1 MRTWERG
8 EGFPPHYFITRAL
21 RQVQGPQVS
30 TQGTYYP
37 LFTIPYPPNFY
48 YNMLIMKASKFINWT
63 LREAPNDAVISS
75 HQLMMRAGLIRKLG
89 NGLYSYMPMGLK
101 AFRKVEKIIREELD
115 RAGMLEMKPT
125 VVQPGEIW
133 KESGRWEKMGPEMLK
148 PQNRGGQDMVISP
161 TAEEAFTALVRDGLT
176 SYKQLPFTLY
186 QINTKYRDEIRPR
199 YGVMRGREFTMMDA
213 YSFDKDQADLDA
225 SYENAAAAYRRIF
238 KRMGLAT
245 ISVKADTGA
254 MGGSGSEEFMVES
267 EVGDDTLI
275 LCPNCKYAANV
286 EKASCRDDVALGAD
300 GKPQVTTTASVE
312 EIPTPN
318 VRTIEELSAF
328 LKTTPQA
335 FIKTLIYKVEN
346 PGVEL
351 AGDFVAVCI
360 RGDLDVNEAKLCAL
374 LKASNVELAEE
385 TDVVKI
391 TDAPVGFAGP
401 VGLKKAQVIADK
413 TVMTMHDAVTGGLK
427 KDVHFIHVEP
437 GRDFTPFMTADVR
450 VVKPGDI
457 CPECGGTFYSK
468 KGNELGHIFKL
479 GEKYTKS
486 MNVTYPDENG
496 KLVTPIMGCYGIG
509 VDRTLASIIE
519 AHHDDNGIMW
529 TMSTAPFQVAVVPVM
544 YKDKMKEVAD
554 KIYEELL
561 VAGIDVILDDR
572 DERPGVKFKDADL
585 IGYPI
590 RIVVGDKNLPNVELK
605 LRSAEKPDLVP
616 AESAAAKAV
625 EIVREELAKLNA

>member
-1 MRTWERG
+1 
-8 EGFPPHYFITRAL
+8 
-21 RQVQGPQVS
+21 
-30 TQGTYYP
+30 
-37 LFTIPYPPNFY
+37 
-48 YNMLIMKASKFINWT
+48 MLIMKASKFINWT

-275 LCPNCKYAANV
+275 LCPDCKYAANV
-286 EKASCRDDVALGAD
+286 EKATCKDDVALGAD
-300 GKPQVTTTASVE
+300 GKPQVATTASVE

-318 VRTIEELSAF
+318 VRTIEELSDF

-385 TDVVKI
+385 ADVVKI

-544 YKDKMKEVAD
+544 YKDKMKEVAN

-561 VAGIDVILDDR
+561 AAGIDVILDDR

>member
-1 MRTWERG
+1 M
-8 EGFPPHYFITRAL
+8 
-21 RQVQGPQVS
+21 
-30 TQGTYYP
+30 
-37 LFTIPYPPNFY
+37 NF
-48 YNMLIMKASKFINWT
+48 MKASKTIIST
-63 LREAPNDAVISS
+63 LREAPNDAVIAS

-89 NGLYSYMPMGLK
+89 NGLYSYMPLGLK
-101 AFRKVEKIIREELD
+101 AFRKVENIIRQELD
-115 RAGMLEMKPT
+115 NAGMNEMKPT
-125 VVQPGEIW
+125 VIQPAEIW
-133 KESGRWEKMGPEMLK
+133 KESGRWEKMGAEMLK
-148 PQNRGGQDMVISP
+148 PQNRGGQDMVVSP
-161 TAEEAFTALVRDGLT
+161 TAEEAFTALVRDGLS

-225 SYENAAAAYRRIF
+225 SYENAANAYRRIF
-238 KRMGLAT
+238 KRMGLTT

-286 EKASCRDDVALGAD
+286 EKAACKDDVAVD
-300 GKPQVTTTASVE
+300 SNGKPQVATDKAVE
-312 EIPTPN
+312 EIPTPD
-318 VRTIEELSAF
+318 VKTIEELSEF
-328 LKTTPQA
+328 LKTTAQS

-346 PGVEL
+346 AGVDL
-351 AGDFVAVCI
+351 GKNNDFVAVCI

-374 LKASNVELAEE
+374 LKASDVELASEV
-385 TDVVKI
+385 DVVRI

-401 VGLKKAQVIADK
+401 VKLTKAPVIADNS
-413 TVMTMHDAVTGGLK
+413 VMTMHDCVTGGLK

-437 GRDFTPFMTADVR
+437 NRDFTPMMTADVR

-479 GEKYTKS
+479 GDKYTKS
-486 MNVTYPDENG
+486 MNVTYLDENG
-496 KLVTPIMGCYGIG
+496 KSVTPIMGCYGIG

-519 AHHDDNGIMW
+519 AHHDENGIIW
-529 TMSTAPFQVAVVPVM
+529 TMSTAPYQVVIVPVM
-544 YKDKMKEVAD
+544 YKEKMKEVAD
-554 KIYEELL
+554 SLYEELKAL
-561 VAGIDVILDDR
+561 GVDVLLDDR

-590 RIVVGDKNLPNVELK
+590 RIVVGDKNLPNVEVK
-605 LRSAEKPDLVP
+605 LRSADKADLVP
-616 AESAAAKAV
+616 ATDAAKAV
-625 EIVREELAKLNA
+625 AKIVADELAKLNS

>member
-1 MRTWERG
+1 M
-8 EGFPPHYFITRAL
+8 
-21 RQVQGPQVS
+21 
-30 TQGTYYP
+30 
-37 LFTIPYPPNFY
+37 NF
-48 YNMLIMKASKFINWT
+48 MKASKTIIST
-63 LREAPNDAVISS
+63 LREAPNDAVIAS

-89 NGLYSYMPMGLK
+89 NGLYSYMPLGLK
-101 AFRKVEKIIREELD
+101 AFRKVENIIRQELD
-115 RAGMLEMKPT
+115 NAGMNEMKPT
-125 VVQPGEIW
+125 VIQPAEIW
-133 KESGRWEKMGPEMLK
+133 KESGRWEKMGAEMLK
-148 PQNRGGQDMVISP
+148 PQNRGGQDMVVSP
-161 TAEEAFTALVRDGLT
+161 TAEEAFTALVRDGLS

-225 SYENAAAAYRRIF
+225 SYENAANAYRRIF
-238 KRMGLAT
+238 KRMGLTT

-286 EKASCRDDVALGAD
+286 EKAACKDDVAVD
-300 GKPQVTTTASVE
+300 SNGKPQVATDKAVE
-312 EIPTPN
+312 EIPTPD
-318 VRTIEELSAF
+318 VKTIEELSAF
-328 LKTTPQA
+328 LKTTAQS

-346 PGVEL
+346 AGVDL
-351 AGDFVAVCI
+351 GKNNDFVAVCI

-374 LKASNVELAEE
+374 LKASDVELASEA
-385 TDVVKI
+385 DVVRI

-401 VGLKKAQVIADK
+401 VKLTKAPVIADK
-413 TVMTMHDAVTGGLK
+413 SVMTMHDCVTGGLK

-457 CPECGGTFYSK
+457 CPDCGGTFYSK

-479 GEKYTKS
+479 GDKYTKS
-486 MNVTYPDENG
+486 MNVTYLDENG
-496 KLVTPIMGCYGIG
+496 KSVTPIMGCYGIG

-519 AHHDDNGIMW
+519 AHHDENGIIW
-529 TMSTAPFQVAVVPVM
+529 TMSTAPYQVAIVPVM
-544 YKDKMKEVAD
+544 YKEKMKEVAD
-554 KIYEELL
+554 SLYEEFKALG
-561 VAGIDVILDDR
+561 VDVLLDDR

-590 RIVVGDKNLPNVELK
+590 RIVVGDKNLPNVEVK
-605 LRSAEKPDLVP
+605 LRSADKADLIP
-616 AESAAAKAV
+616 ATDAAKAV
-625 EIVREELAKLNA
+625 AKIVADELAKLNS

>member
-1 MRTWERG
+1 
-8 EGFPPHYFITRAL
+8 
-21 RQVQGPQVS
+21 
-30 TQGTYYP
+30 
-37 LFTIPYPPNFY
+37 
-48 YNMLIMKASKFINWT
+48 
-63 LREAPNDAVISS
+63 
-75 HQLMMRAGLIRKLG
+75 MRAGLIRKLG

-101 AFRKVEKIIREELD
+101 AFRKIEKIIREELD
-115 RAGMLEMKPT
+115 KAGMLEMKPT
-125 VVQPGEIW
+125 VIQPGEIW

-148 PQNRGGQDMVISP
+148 PQNRGGQDMVVSP
-161 TAEEAFTALVRDGLT
+161 TAEEAFTALVRDGLD

-225 SYENAAAAYRRIF
+225 SYDNAAAAYRKIF
-238 KRMGLAT
+238 KRMGLET

-275 LCPNCKYAANV
+275 LCPDCKYAANV
-286 EKASCRDDVALGAD
+286 EKASCKDDIALD
-300 GKPQVTTTASVE
+300 SNGKPQTATDKAVE

-318 VRTIEELSAF
+318 VRTIEELSEF

-351 AGDFVAVCI
+351 KGDFVAVCI

-374 LKASNVELAEE
+374 LKASSVELAEE
-385 TDVVKI
+385 ADVVKI

-401 VGLKKAQVIADK
+401 VKLTKAQVIADK

-450 VVKPGDI
+450 IVKPGDI

-479 GEKYTKS
+479 GDKYTKS
-486 MNVTYPDENG
+486 MNVTYLDVNG

-544 YKDKMKEVAD
+544 YKEKMKEVAD
-554 KIYEELL
+554 KLYEELSA
-561 VAGIDVILDDR
+561 AGIDVILDDR

-585 IGYPI
+585 IGYPV

-605 LRSAEKPDLVP
+605 LRDSETPELIP
-616 AESAAAKAV
+616 AEQAAARIIQ
-625 EIVREELAKLNA
+625 IVKEKLAELNA

>member
-1 MRTWERG
+1 M
-8 EGFPPHYFITRAL
+8 
-21 RQVQGPQVS
+21 
-30 TQGTYYP
+30 
-37 LFTIPYPPNFY
+37 NF
-48 YNMLIMKASKFINWT
+48 MKASKTIIST
-63 LREAPNDAVISS
+63 LREAPNDAVIAS

-89 NGLYSYMPMGLK
+89 NGLYSYMPLGLK
-101 AFRKVEKIIREELD
+101 AFRKVENIIRQELD
-115 RAGMLEMKPT
+115 NAGMNEMKPT
-125 VVQPGEIW
+125 VIQPAEIW
-133 KESGRWEKMGPEMLK
+133 KESGRWEKMGAEMLK
-148 PQNRGGQDMVISP
+148 PQNRGGQDMVVSP
-161 TAEEAFTALVRDGLT
+161 TAEEAFTALVRDGLS

-225 SYENAAAAYRRIF
+225 SYENAANAYRRIF
-238 KRMGLAT
+238 KRMGLTT

-286 EKASCRDDVALGAD
+286 EKAACKDDVAVD
-300 GKPQVTTTASVE
+300 SNGKPQVATDKAVE
-312 EIPTPN
+312 EIPTPD
-318 VRTIEELSAF
+318 VKTIEELSEF
-328 LKTTPQA
+328 LKTTAQS

-346 PGVEL
+346 AGVDL
-351 AGDFVAVCI
+351 GKNNDFVAVCI

-374 LKASNVELAEE
+374 LKASDVELASEA
-385 TDVVKI
+385 DVVRI

-401 VGLKKAQVIADK
+401 VKLTKAPVIADNS
-413 TVMTMHDAVTGGLK
+413 VMTMHDCVTGGLK

-437 GRDFTPFMTADVR
+437 NRDFTPMMTADVR

-479 GEKYTKS
+479 GDKYTKS
-486 MNVTYPDENG
+486 MNVTYLDENG
-496 KLVTPIMGCYGIG
+496 KSVTPIMGCYGIG

-519 AHHDDNGIMW
+519 AHHDENGIIW
-529 TMSTAPFQVAVVPVM
+529 TMSTAPYQVAIVPVM
-544 YKDKMKEVAD
+544 YKEKMKEVAD
-554 KIYEELL
+554 SLYEELKGL
-561 VAGIDVILDDR
+561 GVDVLLDDR

-590 RIVVGDKNLPNVELK
+590 RIVVGDKNLPNVEVK
-605 LRSAEKPDLVP
+605 LRSADKADLIP
-616 AESAAAKAV
+616 ATDAAKAV
-625 EIVREELAKLNA
+625 AKIVADELAKLNS

>member
-1 MRTWERG
+1 
-8 EGFPPHYFITRAL
+8 
-21 RQVQGPQVS
+21 
-30 TQGTYYP
+30 
-37 LFTIPYPPNFY
+37 
-48 YNMLIMKASKFINWT
+48 MKASKTIIST
-63 LREAPNDAVISS
+63 LREAPNDAVIAS

-89 NGLYSYMPMGLK
+89 NGLYSYMPLGLK
-101 AFRKVEKIIREELD
+101 AFRKVENIIRQELD
-115 RAGMLEMKPT
+115 NAGMNEMKPT
-125 VVQPGEIW
+125 VIQPAEIW
-133 KESGRWEKMGPEMLK
+133 KESGRWEKMGAEMLK
-148 PQNRGGQDMVISP
+148 PQNRGGQDMVVSP
-161 TAEEAFTALVRDGLT
+161 TAEEAFTALVRDGLS

-225 SYENAAAAYRRIF
+225 SYENAANAYRRIF
-238 KRMGLAT
+238 KRMGLTT

-286 EKASCRDDVALGAD
+286 EKAACKDDVAVD
-300 GKPQVTTTASVE
+300 SNGKPQVATDKAVE
-312 EIPTPN
+312 EIPTPD
-318 VRTIEELSAF
+318 VKTIEELSEF
-328 LKTTPQA
+328 LKTTAQS

-346 PGVEL
+346 AGVDL
-351 AGDFVAVCI
+351 GKNNDFVAVCI

-374 LKASNVELAEE
+374 LKASDVELASEA
-385 TDVVKI
+385 DVVRI

-401 VGLKKAQVIADK
+401 VKLTKAPVIADNS
-413 TVMTMHDAVTGGLK
+413 VMTMHDCVTGGLK
-427 KDVHFIHVEP
+427 KDVHFVHVEP

-479 GEKYTKS
+479 GDKYTKS
-486 MNVTYPDENG
+486 MNVTYLDENG
-496 KLVTPIMGCYGIG
+496 KSVTPIMGCYGIG

-519 AHHDDNGIMW
+519 AHHDENGIIW
-529 TMSTAPFQVAVVPVM
+529 TMSTAPYQVAIVPVM
-544 YKDKMKEVAD
+544 YKEKMKEVAD
-554 KIYEELL
+554 SLYEELKAL
-561 VAGIDVILDDR
+561 GVDVLLDDR

-590 RIVVGDKNLPNVELK
+590 RIVVGDKNLPNVEVK
-605 LRSAEKPDLVP
+605 LRSADKADLIP
-616 AESAAAKAV
+616 ATDAAKAV
-625 EIVREELAKLNA
+625 AKIVADELAKLNS

>member
-1 MRTWERG
+1 M
-8 EGFPPHYFITRAL
+8 
-21 RQVQGPQVS
+21 
-30 TQGTYYP
+30 
-37 LFTIPYPPNFY
+37 NF
-48 YNMLIMKASKFINWT
+48 MKASKTIIST
-63 LREAPNDAVISS
+63 LREAPNDAVIAS

-89 NGLYSYMPMGLK
+89 NGLYSYMPLGLK
-101 AFRKVEKIIREELD
+101 AFRKVENIIRQELD
-115 RAGMLEMKPT
+115 NAGMNEMKPT
-125 VVQPGEIW
+125 VIQPAEIW
-133 KESGRWEKMGPEMLK
+133 KESGHWEKMGAEMLK
-148 PQNRGGQDMVISP
+148 PQNRGGQDMVVSP
-161 TAEEAFTALVRDGLT
+161 TAEEAFTALVRDGLS

-225 SYENAAAAYRRIF
+225 SYENAANAYRRIF
-238 KRMGLAT
+238 KRMGLTT

-286 EKASCRDDVALGAD
+286 EKAACKDDVAVD
-300 GKPQVTTTASVE
+300 SNGKPQVATDKAVE
-312 EIPTPN
+312 EIPTPD
-318 VRTIEELSAF
+318 VKTIEELSEF
-328 LKTTPQA
+328 LKTTAQS

-346 PGVEL
+346 AGVDL
-351 AGDFVAVCI
+351 GKNNDFVAVCI

-374 LKASNVELAEE
+374 LKASDVELASEA
-385 TDVVKI
+385 DVVRI

-401 VGLKKAQVIADK
+401 VKLTKAPVIADNS
-413 TVMTMHDAVTGGLK
+413 VMTMHDCVTGGLK

-479 GEKYTKS
+479 GDKYTKS
-486 MNVTYPDENG
+486 MNVTYLDENG
-496 KLVTPIMGCYGIG
+496 KSVTPIMGCYGIG

-519 AHHDDNGIMW
+519 AHHDENGIIW
-529 TMSTAPFQVAVVPVM
+529 TMSTAPYQVAIVPVM
-544 YKDKMKEVAD
+544 YKEKMKEVAD
-554 KIYEELL
+554 SLYEELKAL
-561 VAGIDVILDDR
+561 GVDVLLDDR

-590 RIVVGDKNLPNVELK
+590 RIVVGDKNLPNVEVK
-605 LRSAEKPDLVP
+605 LRSADKADLIP
-616 AESAAAKAV
+616 ATDAAKAV
-625 EIVREELAKLNA
+625 AKIVADELAKLNS

>member
-1 MRTWERG
+1 M
-8 EGFPPHYFITRAL
+8 
-21 RQVQGPQVS
+21 
-30 TQGTYYP
+30 
-37 LFTIPYPPNFY
+37 NF
-48 YNMLIMKASKFINWT
+48 MKASKTIIST
-63 LREAPNDAVISS
+63 LREAPNDAVIAS

-89 NGLYSYMPMGLK
+89 NGLYSYMPLGLK
-101 AFRKVEKIIREELD
+101 AFRKVENIIRQELD
-115 RAGMLEMKPT
+115 NAGMNEMKPT
-125 VVQPGEIW
+125 VIQPAEIW
-133 KESGRWEKMGPEMLK
+133 KESGRWEKMGAEMLK
-148 PQNRGGQDMVISP
+148 PQNRGGQDMVVSP
-161 TAEEAFTALVRDGLT
+161 TAEEAFTALVRDGLS

-225 SYENAAAAYRRIF
+225 SYENAANAYRRIF
-238 KRMGLAT
+238 KRMGLTT

-286 EKASCRDDVALGAD
+286 EKAACKDDVAVD
-300 GKPQVTTTASVE
+300 SNGKPQVATDKAVE
-312 EIPTPN
+312 EIPTPD
-318 VRTIEELSAF
+318 VKTIEELSAF
-328 LKTTPQA
+328 LKTTAQS

-346 PGVEL
+346 AGVDL
-351 AGDFVAVCI
+351 GKNSDFVAVCI

-374 LKASNVELAEE
+374 LKASDVELASEA
-385 TDVVKI
+385 DVVRI

-401 VGLKKAQVIADK
+401 VKLTKAPVIADK
-413 TVMTMHDAVTGGLK
+413 SVMTMHDCVTGGLK
-427 KDVHFIHVEP
+427 KDVHFVHVEP

-457 CPECGGTFYSK
+457 CPDCGGTFYSK

-479 GEKYTKS
+479 GDKYTKS
-486 MNVTYPDENG
+486 MNVTYLDENG
-496 KLVTPIMGCYGIG
+496 KSVTPIMGCYGIG

-519 AHHDDNGIMW
+519 AHHDENGIIW
-529 TMSTAPFQVAVVPVM
+529 TMSTAPYQVAIVPVM
-544 YKDKMKEVAD
+544 YKEKMKEVAD
-554 KIYEELL
+554 SLYEELKAL
-561 VAGIDVILDDR
+561 GVDVLLDDR

-590 RIVVGDKNLPNVELK
+590 RIVVGDKNLPNVEVK
-605 LRSAEKPDLVP
+605 LRSADKADLIP
-616 AESAAAKAV
+616 ATDAAKAV
-625 EIVREELAKLNA
+625 AKIVADELAKLNS

>member
-1 MRTWERG
+1 
-8 EGFPPHYFITRAL
+8 
-21 RQVQGPQVS
+21 
-30 TQGTYYP
+30 
-37 LFTIPYPPNFY
+37 
-48 YNMLIMKASKFINWT
+48 MKASKFINWT

-101 AFRKVEKIIREELD
+101 AFRKVERIIREELD

-275 LCPNCKYAANV
+275 LCPDCKYAANV
-286 EKASCRDDVALGAD
+286 EKAACKDDIALGAD
-300 GKPQVTTTASVE
+300 GKPQVATSAAVE

-318 VRTIEELSAF
+318 VRTIEELSDF

-351 AGDFVAVCI
+351 KGDFVAVCI

-385 TDVVKI
+385 ADVVKI

-401 VGLKKAQVIADK
+401 VNLTKAQVIADK

-450 VVKPGDI
+450 IVKPGDI

-544 YKDKMKEVAD
+544 YKEKMKEVAD

-561 VAGIDVILDDR
+561 AAGIDVILDDR

-605 LRSAEKPDLVP
+605 RRSEKDPELVP
-616 AESAAAKAV
+616 ADAAAAKAV
-625 EIVREELAKLNA
+625 EIVRAELAKLNA

>member
-1 MRTWERG
+1 
-8 EGFPPHYFITRAL
+8 
-21 RQVQGPQVS
+21 
-30 TQGTYYP
+30 
-37 LFTIPYPPNFY
+37 
-48 YNMLIMKASKFINWT
+48 MKASKTIIST
-63 LREAPNDAVISS
+63 LREAPNDAVIAS

-89 NGLYSYMPMGLK
+89 NGLYSYMPLGLK
-101 AFRKVEKIIREELD
+101 AFRKVENIIRQELD
-115 RAGMLEMKPT
+115 NAGMNEMKPT
-125 VVQPGEIW
+125 VIQPAEIW
-133 KESGRWEKMGPEMLK
+133 KESGRWEKMGAEMLK
-148 PQNRGGQDMVISP
+148 PQNRGGQDMVVSP
-161 TAEEAFTALVRDGLT
+161 TAEEAFTALVRDGLS

-225 SYENAAAAYRRIF
+225 SYENAANAYRRIF
-238 KRMGLAT
+238 KRMGLTT

-286 EKASCRDDVALGAD
+286 EKAACKDDVAVD
-300 GKPQVTTTASVE
+300 SNGKPQVATDKAVE
-312 EIPTPN
+312 EIPTPD
-318 VRTIEELSAF
+318 VKTIEELSAF
-328 LKTTPQA
+328 LKTTAQS

-346 PGVEL
+346 AGVDL
-351 AGDFVAVCI
+351 GKNNDFVAVCI

-374 LKASNVELAEE
+374 LKASDVELASEA
-385 TDVVKI
+385 DVVRI

-401 VGLKKAQVIADK
+401 VKLTKAPVIADNS
-413 TVMTMHDAVTGGLK
+413 VMTMHDCVTGGLK
-427 KDVHFIHVEP
+427 KDVHFVHVEP

-457 CPECGGTFYSK
+457 CPDCGGTFYSK

-479 GEKYTKS
+479 GDKYTKS
-486 MNVTYPDENG
+486 MNVTYLAENG
-496 KLVTPIMGCYGIG
+496 KSVTPIMGCYGIG

-519 AHHDDNGIMW
+519 AHHDENGIIW
-529 TMSTAPFQVAVVPVM
+529 TMSTAPYQVAIVPVM
-544 YKDKMKEVAD
+544 YKEKMKEVAD
-554 KIYEELL
+554 SLYEELKAL
-561 VAGIDVILDDR
+561 GVDVLLDDR

-590 RIVVGDKNLPNVELK
+590 RIVVGDKNLPNVEVK
-605 LRSAEKPDLVP
+605 LRSADKADLIP
-616 AESAAAKAV
+616 ATDAAKTVAK
-625 EIVREELAKLNA
+625 IVSDELAKLNA

>member
-1 MRTWERG
+1 M
-8 EGFPPHYFITRAL
+8 
-21 RQVQGPQVS
+21 
-30 TQGTYYP
+30 
-37 LFTIPYPPNFY
+37 NF
-48 YNMLIMKASKFINWT
+48 MKASKTIIST
-63 LREAPNDAVISS
+63 LREAPNDAVIAS

-89 NGLYSYMPMGLK
+89 NGLYSYMPLGLK
-101 AFRKVEKIIREELD
+101 AFRKVENIIRQELD
-115 RAGMLEMKPT
+115 NAGMNEMKPT
-125 VVQPGEIW
+125 VIQPAEIW
-133 KESGRWEKMGPEMLK
+133 KESGRWEKMGAEMLK
-148 PQNRGGQDMVISP
+148 PQNRGGQDMVVSP
-161 TAEEAFTALVRDGLT
+161 TAEEAFTALVRDGLS

-225 SYENAAAAYRRIF
+225 SYENAANAYRRIF
-238 KRMGLAT
+238 KRMGLTT

-286 EKASCRDDVALGAD
+286 EKAACKDDVAVD
-300 GKPQVTTTASVE
+300 SNGKPQVATDKAVE
-312 EIPTPN
+312 EIPTPD
-318 VRTIEELSAF
+318 VKTIEELSAF
-328 LKTTPQA
+328 LKTTAQS

-346 PGVEL
+346 AGVDL
-351 AGDFVAVCI
+351 GKNNDFVAVCI

-374 LKASNVELAEE
+374 LKASDVELASEA
-385 TDVVKI
+385 DVVRI

-401 VGLKKAQVIADK
+401 VKLTKAPVIADK
-413 TVMTMHDAVTGGLK
+413 SVMTMHDCVTGGLK

-437 GRDFTPFMTADVR
+437 NRDFTPFMTADVR

-457 CPECGGTFYSK
+457 CPDCGGTFYSK

-479 GEKYTKS
+479 GDKYTKS
-486 MNVTYPDENG
+486 MNVTYLDENG
-496 KLVTPIMGCYGIG
+496 KSVTPIMGCYGIG

-519 AHHDDNGIMW
+519 AHHDENGIIW
-529 TMSTAPFQVAVVPVM
+529 TMSTAPYQVAIVPVM
-544 YKDKMKEVAD
+544 YKEKMKEVAD
-554 KIYEELL
+554 SLYEELKAL
-561 VAGIDVILDDR
+561 GVDVLLDDR

-590 RIVVGDKNLPNVELK
+590 RIVVGDKNLPNVEVK
-605 LRSAEKPDLVP
+605 LRSADKADLIP
-616 AESAAAKAV
+616 ATDAAKAV
-625 EIVREELAKLNA
+625 AKIVADELAKLNS